1 MERFTLKGV
10 KGVMKNRTNQQ
21 NKALHLFFTQL
32 ADQLNSAGL
41 YMKKTLKE
49 NVDIP
54 WQPSSIKEYLWRPIQ
69 LAATGKEST
78 TELDSK
84 EIDDIYDIL
93 NKHLGEKFSV
103 NVAFPSVEELEN
115 KQLRRVKHG
124 ITDEF

>member
-41 YMKKTLKE
+41 DMKKTLKE

>member
-1 MERFTLKGV
+1 
-10 KGVMKNRTNQQ
+10 MKNRTNQQ

-41 YMKKTLKE
+41 DMKKTLKE